1 MAKKKMTIEFS
12 EEQETLLDIAS
23 NFCADKSPIAKVR
36 ERLELDG
43 GFDPGIWKEIAELGW
58 LGICV
63 PEEYGGSDLSLA
75 EVVTIV
81 EPMGRHLLA
90 TPFASTTLVAQLLLK
105 AGSDAQKS
113 NWLPK
118 ICEGAIG
125 ALALSE
131 AHGDWD
137 LSHLTC
143 TATREGDTI
152 QLNGTKTFVTDAAAA
167 DVIVAT
173 IALDGAPALVLLEK
187 SDLPEGTFEQETIID
202 ETRRSYR
209 VKLDG
214 ISVNASNLLEPSPT
228 EAALEHLH
236 LVASLLVSAEMCG
249 GMAACLNTIVEYL
262 NTRKQ
267 FDKLIGSYQALKHPT
282 VDILMGLEASRSHLY
297 YAANM
302 IDDPQEGEIA
312 VRMAKTQAGEAF
324 AFAGDR
330 AIQFHGGFGFTFECD
345 AQLYR
350 RRSLWCEN
358 QFGNVA
364 YHRKKLAALL
374 LD

>member
-1 MAKKKMTIEFS
+1 MAKTKLAIEFS

-23 NFCADKSPIAKVR
+23 NFCADKSPVAKVR
-36 ERLELDG
+36 ERLELEG
-43 GFDPGIWKEIAELGW
+43 GFDPDIWKEIADLGW

-63 PEEYGGSDLSLA
+63 PEQYGGSALSLA

-90 TPFASTTLVAQLLLK
+90 TPFVSTTLVAQLLMK
-105 AGSDAQKS
+105 AGTEAQKS
-113 NWLPK
+113 TWLPK

-125 ALALSE
+125 AMGISE

-137 LSHLTC
+137 LGNLTC
-143 TATREGDTI
+143 MGTRDGDAVK
-152 QLNGTKTFVTDAAAA
+152 LSGTKTFVTDAAAA
-167 DVIVAT
+167 DIVIASVS
-173 IALDGAPALVLLEK
+173 LDGSPALVFLEK
-187 SDLPEGTFEQETIID
+187 SDLASGTMDKESIID

-209 VKLDG
+209 VNLDG
-214 ISVNASNLLEPSPT
+214 ISVSAANLLEMEQTGS
-228 EAALEHLH
+228 ALTHLH
-236 LVASLLVSAEMCG
+236 LAANLLTAAEMCG
-249 GMAACLNTIVEYL
+249 GLAACLNTIIEYL

-267 FDKLIGSYQALKHPT
+267 FGKLIGSYQALKHPT

-297 YAANM
+297 YAASVL
-302 IDDPQEGEIA
+302 DDPKEGEIA
-312 VRMAKTQAGEAF
+312 VRMAKVQVNEVF
-324 AFAGDR
+324 SYAGDR

-358 QFGNVA
+358 QFGNAA
-364 YHRKKLAALL
+364 YHRKRLANLL

>member
-1 MAKKKMTIEFS
+1 MTKKLTIEFTD
-12 EEQETLLDIAS
+12 EQEQLLEVAS
-23 NFCADKSPIAKVR
+23 NFCADKSPMAKVR
-36 ERLELDG
+36 ERLEIEG
-43 GFDPGIWKEIAELGW
+43 GFDPAIWKEIAELGW

-63 PEEYGGSDLSLA
+63 PEDFGGSELSLG

-90 TPFASTTLVAQLLLK
+90 TPFVSTTLTAQLLMK
-105 AGSDAQKS
+105 AGTDSQKS
-113 NWLPK
+113 AWLPK

-125 ALALSE
+125 ALAISE

-137 LSHLTC
+137 LGHLDC
-143 TATREGDTI
+143 TAARDGDM
-152 QLNGTKTFVTDAAAA
+152 LKLSGTKTFVTDAAAA
-167 DVIVAT
+167 GVIIASV
-173 IALDGAPALVLLEK
+173 ALDGAPALVLLEK
-187 SDLPEGTFEQETIID
+187 GDLPEGALDQESIID

-209 VKLDG
+209 LKLDG
-214 ISVNASNLLEPSPT
+214 ISVDAANLLDPAQT
-228 EAALEHLH
+228 DAALKHHHLA
-236 LVASLLVSAEMCG
+236 ASLLTSAEMCG
-249 GMAACLNTIVEYL
+249 GIAACLNTIVEYL

-297 YAANM
+297 YAASM
-302 IDDPQEGEIA
+302 FDDPEEGEIA
-312 VRMAKTQAGEAF
+312 VRMAKAQASEAF

-358 QFGNVA
+358 QFGNAA
-364 YHRKKLAALL
+364 YHRKRLAGLL